1 MSDRIRTYRYEIIF
15 ARGDGTN
22 TVVTCFYE
30 NFDEAKG
37 AACWMAR
44 PTKDTTTVVQHVDP
58 GLPRDED
65 VMQQ

>member
-44 PTKDTTTVVQHVDP
+44 ARHQSLVSVK
-58 GLPRDED
+58 RA
-65 VMQQ
+65 